1 MKDFG
6 VFAFLVA
13 IVSSLAAAAGAIMLA
28 FMKRAK
34 WQPPEEVVANGT
46 SRLAS
51 LMSMVFI
58 ALLFT
63 FGARIGLVP
72 LGVITVLLF
81 LIAIFALTMTISTNI
96 KYSYYYPA
104 ARNEA
109 NRKLGGSVLV
119 PEAAQIKAT
128 YNQTEQDMFVD
139 VEGAKDKIWTRE
151 SQASVN
157 IRSVVSFIALIGFGT
172 CSLAAAGMLVA
183 VAASLAPPIPG

>member
-13 IVSSLAAAAGAIMLA
+13 IVTSLAAAASAIMLA

-34 WQPPEEVVANGT
+34 WQPPEEVVASGT

-51 LMSMVFI
+51 LMAMVFI
-58 ALLFT
+58 ALLFA

-72 LGVITVLLF
+72 LGVITVSLF
-81 LIAIFALTMTISTNI
+81 LIAIVALTMTISTNI

-104 ARNEA
+104 AKNEP
-109 NRKLGGSVLV
+109 NRKLGGSVLT
-119 PEAAQIKAT
+119 PEAAKIKAT
-128 YNQTEQDMFVD
+128 HNQTEQEMFVD
-139 VEGAKDKIWTRE
+139 VKGAKDKIWTRE

-157 IRSVVSFIALIGFGT
+157 IRSVISFIALIGFGT
-172 CSLAAAGMLVA
+172 CALAGAGMLVA
-183 VAASLAPPIPG
+183 VAASLAPLVPK